1 MHYMQ
6 HLDSLN
12 YKAWQQVNKGL
23 WPEKT
28 QNIYYKYT
36 NIILETGSKAVALL
50 LSDCFW
56 SEMYET
62 LSWKVLN
69 KYESDEQMIAHL

>member
-1 MHYMQ
+1 MQ
-6 HLDSLN
+6 HLESLD

-23 WPEKT
+23 CSGKI

-36 NIILETGSKAVALL
+36 NIILETESKAVALL

-56 SEMYET
+56 
-62 LSWKVLN
+62 
-69 KYESDEQMIAHL
+69 